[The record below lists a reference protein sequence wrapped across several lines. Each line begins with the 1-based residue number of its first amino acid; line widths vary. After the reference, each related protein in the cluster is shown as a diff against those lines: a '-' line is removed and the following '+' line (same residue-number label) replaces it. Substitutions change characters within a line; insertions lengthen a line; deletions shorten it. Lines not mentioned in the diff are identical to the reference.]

1 MNKYL
6 AKIASKSTKLSSQ
19 PQESKKTKP
28 GKPKGNSISS
38 LTIKPK
44 SVIVKRDNLVK
55 KKK

>member
-6 AKIASKSTKLSSQ
+6 TKIASKSTKLSSQ

-38 LTIKPK
+38 LTMKPK